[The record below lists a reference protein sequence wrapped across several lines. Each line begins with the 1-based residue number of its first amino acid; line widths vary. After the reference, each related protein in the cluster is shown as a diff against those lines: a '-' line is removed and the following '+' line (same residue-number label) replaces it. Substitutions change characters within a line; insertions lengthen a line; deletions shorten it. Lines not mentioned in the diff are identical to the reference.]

1 MQTRRWP
8 ALLAVG
14 LIALIVAACGSA
26 TPTPEPVAEE
36 ATPEALDVGGG
47 VSATGEVIPSEWTTL
62 SFATGGRIDSLPY
75 EVGDQIDA
83 GETVAQLRAAELES
97 AVRQAEAGL
106 AEAEARLAE
115 TKAGP
120 SDEEI
125 AAAEQAVSAATA
137 RTAAAAAQRD
147 ALYTSVTEGELE
159 NAQAELYQTIVQ
171 RDLAVEQ
178 LQDLQD
184 MDPEDCE
191 DYKEWWPDIPDLA
204 DEVFVGERLD
214 IVIEQSQV
222 LENTLFQCPLGAYS
236 TVEQYAILSDLAV
249 QASQAYV
256 DELQR
261 GPTANQERLA
271 SARVWQASAQAEAA
285 KARLA
290 YLEAQPLDEAVAV
303 AEAEVEMA
311 QAQVEVARSELEQA
325 MIEAPFAGTVTD
337 VMVEQNEFVAPGQPV
352 VELADLSTLL
362 VETTDL
368 NEIDVARIDLGEKAF
383 VTFDALPGI
392 EIEGTVTDIPT
403 RAAEG
408 VGVNFP
414 VQIELGDVPDGLRW
428 GMTAF
433 VEFPAE

>member
-8 ALLAVG
+8 ALLAIG

-159 NAQAELYQTIVQ
+159 NAQAELYQTVVQ

-178 LQDLQD
+178 LRDLQD

-204 DEVFVGERLD
+204 DEVFVGERLE
-214 IVIEQSQV
+214 IVID
-222 LENTLFQCPLGAYS
+222 
-236 TVEQYAILSDLAV
+236 AILSDLAV

-285 KARLA
+285 KSRLA

-303 AEAEVEMA
+303 AEAEVELA

-337 VMVEQNEFVAPGQPV
+337 VMVEQGEFVAPGQAV
-352 VELADLSTLL
+352 IELADLSTLL

-368 NEIDVARIDLGEKAF
+368 NEIDVARIDMGDKVF